1 MSSQPNLL
9 YIHSDQHSP
18 SVLGC
23 YGDPLVET
31 PNLDALAAR
40 GVRCDSVYCPSPVC
54 VSSRMAMLSGRY
66 PHEIGVWTNHD
77 MLDSGVPTLAHSMGA
92 GGYRPVLIGR
102 MHSRGPDQLHGYAER
117 LVGDH
122 SGNYSEGGAPGN
134 GLSSL
139 VKAGSGQSGYQV
151 HDEDVSAEAVYWLDR
166 LGVKRRAG
174 EDVEP
179 FSLSLGYM
187 LPHMPFVARREDYL
201 RYREQISLPDHPQP
215 LNDQVHPFLQ
225 WWRRHSGWDGATE
238 EAILNARA
246 AYWALVMRLDLLI
259 GQVLVA
265 LRENGLEENTLI
277 VYTSDHGEQ
286 VGEHGLWSKRTFYE
300 RSVKVPAILSWP
312 GHLPEGTRC
321 DRVLSAL
328 DLNAT
333 MLEAMQCPAL
343 PHSSGRSAL
352 ALLRGGDADW
362 DDVAFSAYGLDEGY
376 YQRMVRRDRW
386 KLNYYHGQ
394 EPQLFDLYE
403 DPEELRDLAPDPSH
417 AEVRR
422 ALEQEVLAD
431 WDPAAVARQMARQR
445 ADRAVIAEWAK
456 AVQPQDQ
463 YRWERKKTMDYL
475 DGERS

>member
-1 MSSQPNLL
+1 M
-9 YIHSDQHSP
+9 
-18 SVLGC
+18 
-23 YGDPLVET
+23 
-31 PNLDALAAR
+31 
-40 GVRCDSVYCPSPVC
+40 
-54 VSSRMAMLSGRY
+54 
-66 PHEIGVWTNHD
+66 
-77 MLDSGVPTLAHSMGA
+77 
-92 GGYRPVLIGR
+92 
-102 MHSRGPDQLHGYAER
+102 
-117 LVGDH
+117 
-122 SGNYSEGGAPGN
+122 
-134 GLSSL
+134 
-139 VKAGSGQSGYQV
+139 
-151 HDEDVSAEAVYWLDR
+151 
-166 LGVKRRAG
+166 
-174 EDVEP
+174 
-179 FSLSLGYM
+179 
-187 LPHMPFVARREDYL
+187 
-201 RYREQISLPDHPQP
+201 
-215 LNDQVHPFLQ
+215 HPFLQ
-225 WWRRHSGWDGATE
+225 WWRRHSGWDQATE
-238 EAILNARA
+238 EEILNARA

-259 GQVLVA
+259 GQVLAA

-277 VYTSDHGEQ
+277 IYTSDHGEQ

-352 ALLRGGDADW
+352 ALLRGGDEDW
-362 DDVAFSAYGLDEGY
+362 DDVAFSEYGLDEGY

-394 EPQLFDLYE
+394 EPQLFDLHE
-403 DPEELRDLAPDPSH
+403 DPEELRDLAQDPPH

-431 WDPAAVARQMARQR
+431 WDPSAVARQMARQR
-445 ADRAVIAEWAK
+445 ADRAIIAEWAK